1 MSLKRS
7 LDFFFS
13 LVAVLV
19 LSPLIVTVAVLVYV
33 KIGRPVLFKQVRIGK
48 DNKPFNLLKFRTMT
62 NARGPDGE
70 LLPDAERLLPFG
82 KWLRSTTLDE
92 LPSVFNIVRGDISF
106 VGPRP
111 LLPEYVPLYTPFQ
124 ARRHEIRPGLT
135 GWAQVNGRNLIS
147 WEKKFE
153 YDVWYVDN
161 HNLWLDIKI
170 WWMTFQKVYK
180 REGVNAEGEATYKKF
195 TGSDS

>member
-1 MSLKRS
+1 MTLKRS

-13 LVAVLV
+13 LVAVVV
-19 LSPLIVTVAVLVYV
+19 LSPFIVTVAILVRL
-33 KIGRPVLFKQVRIGK
+33 KIGSPILFKQERTGK
-48 DNKPFNLLKFRTMT
+48 GGEPFYLLKFRTMT
-62 NARGPDGE
+62 NERGPDGE
-70 LLPDAERLLPFG
+70 LLPDADRLLPFG
-82 KWLRSTTLDE
+82 KFLRSTTLDE
-92 LPSVFNIVRGDISF
+92 LPSVFNIVKGDISF

-111 LLPEYVPLYTPFQ
+111 LLPEYMPHYSPFQ

-135 GWAQVNGRNLIS
+135 GWAQVNGRNQIS
-147 WEKKFE
+147 WEQKFE

-161 HNLWLDIKI
+161 HSLWLDIKI

-195 TGSDS
+195 TGSGS